1 MAKRSV
7 GNKEQSNGGKFESAW
22 YSNSNSSDI
31 SNSESN
37 GTPNNVMPL
46 PHALG
51 LSNGKHKN
59 RMIVQLVIESQ
70 QELKANR

>member
-1 MAKRSV
+1 MV
-7 GNKEQSNGGKFESAW
+7 ESLRAH
-22 YSNSNSSDI
+22 DI
-31 SNSESN
+31 PTSIAVISQNSESN

-51 LSNGKHKN
+51 SSNGKHKN

-70 QELKANR
+70 PELKANR